1 LRIDR
6 PLLLPLAAALLSAC
20 SDATLYSATG
30 AARPSLDRVAFSG
43 TVCTALPDLKNYPV
57 KALLLVDGTQ
67 DLRALAPGA
76 VPQLVT
82 SVQNLFSSSTGRD
95 LSFSVGVIND
105 TTRALTLGG
114 FVRGDDLTPVPAQL
128 AQALQSGGTGLNLE
142 NAFSSA
148 LATLSG
154 DLARTSRGV
163 KQRTRYVVSLLI
175 AGKPVPAL
183 DAAGQANVLAQAREL
198 HDLIEAQGG
207 GELAFQAFYL
217 PPADGSP
224 TDGTAALLTQ
234 IAAAAS
240 GRMTVLTGLAP
251 YTLSGTD
258 LRPLTVRYV
267 RKQLL
272 VWNRNAKP
280 TANGLEPDSDGDGL
294 TDREELAMG
303 TDPTNPDTDGDG
315 ISDGVEARL
324 TSLGYDPKVPNVIPG
339 CDDPT
344 LDSDGDGLT
353 DCEERLLGSDPSLA
367 DGDADGIP
375 DLVELW
381 AGTNFLRRDDSL
393 DYDGD
398 GTTNLQ
404 EVLQHSD
411 PWTSDLTLQSDRGYR
426 YRLTPSTASDGRDCV
441 DLHVANVGVVE
452 TLDGPGRGGPG
463 LNQIYIWLVMAPEG
477 KPSAPGEVRLAVVP
491 IRLHNGVRTP
501 ADNVVELKDSDF
513 VLLQ

>member
-1 LRIDR
+1 MRTNRARLI
-6 PLLLPLAAALLSAC
+6 PLLTALATAC
-20 SDATLYSATG
+20 SDATLYSAVG
-30 AARPSLDRVAFSG
+30 EARATIDRVAFSG
-43 TVCTALPDLKNYPV
+43 TVCTQPPDVKKYPV
-57 KALLLVDGTQ
+57 KALLMIDATQ
-67 DLRALAPGA
+67 EIRGRAPSA
-76 VPQLVT
+76 VNQLVT
-82 SVQNLFSSSTGRD
+82 SAQDLFAGSAVRD
-95 LSFSVGVIND
+95 LSFSVQAMGV
-105 TTRALTLGG
+105 TTRSLTLGG

-128 AQALQSGGTGLNLE
+128 SQALQSGGTGLDYE

-163 KQRTRYVVSLLI
+163 KQRTRYVVSLLF
-175 AGKPVPAL
+175 AGPPVPGL
-183 DAAGQANVLAQAREL
+183 DASGQDNVVAQAQQL
-198 HDLIEAQGG
+198 HDLVDAQGG
-207 GELAFQAFYL
+207 GELSFQIFYL
-217 PPADGSP
+217 PPPGGSITDP
-224 TDGTAALLTQ
+224 TGALLSR
-234 IAAAAS
+234 IAVAGS
-240 GRMTVLTGLAP
+240 GSVTVLTGSAP

-267 RKQLL
+267 HKQLL

-294 TDREELAMG
+294 TDREEKLLG

-324 TSLGYDPKVPNVIPG
+324 STLGYDPLKPNVIPG

-344 LDSDGDGLT
+344 LDTDGDGLT
-353 DCEERLLGSDPSLA
+353 DCEEKLLGSDPSLA
-367 DGDADGIP
+367 DTDADGMP

-381 AGTNFLRRDDSL
+381 AGTNFLRRDDAL

-426 YRLTPSTASDGRDCV
+426 YRLTPSTGSNGQDCL
-441 DLHVANVGVVE
+441 DIHVANVGVVE

-463 LNQIYIWLVMAPEG
+463 LNQIYIWFVMAPEG

-491 IRLHNGVRTP
+491 VRLYKGVRTP
-501 ADNVVELKDSDF
+501 AEGTITLQDSDF